1 MILSHIL
8 TQSQSCF
15 ATDNLTQSK
24 SISVSETLTSA
35 SQIFELGFFNS
46 NSTAKKYVG
55 IWYKKIPI
63 RKVVWV
69 ANRENPLSVTDSG
82 SSLTIGDDGNL
93 RLLDGNQNTVW
104 TTNMTAYVNYSVA
117 VLLDTGNLVLRDGAS
132 GESLWEGFS
141 HPCDTSLPGM
151 RLGLN
156 TRTGEKL
163 FLTAW
168 KTEDDPSPGK
178 FVSGISPEKPPQ
190 EFIWNNSINSFLEK
204 WAVEWTQA
212 CWDTGNTWQLSK
224 WVYSCPGPPTS
235 GALRLVEWDEGTQE
249 WNTHWN
255 TLDSLCDIYG
265 TCGPFG
271 VCNRNKSPIC
281 KCLKGFVPKSNEE
294 WGKGNWT
301 SGCVRRTELLCD
313 KNTSNSSSGSGK
325 IDGFWKLRG
334 MKLPDLSTYVPLD
347 DTNEC
352 KLWCLNNCSCL
363 EFSLG
368 GEDLFLRLANSELGK
383 GKERTKLIV
392 SLVVISSIILSGVF
406 VYVLCKWKA
415 KQRGKR
421 KKISKASIFSGTFYT
436 SKVTRL
442 GNLWR
447 NHVKQQDPSELPIF
461 DFDKIVAATNNFCSD
476 NKLGEGG
483 FGPVFKGKLEDGQEI
498 AVKKLSRCSGQGI
511 GEFKN
516 EIILMSKLQH
526 RNLVQL
532 FGCCIEGEELMIVY
546 EYMPN
551 RSLDTFFFDPT
562 RRAQLDWDKR
572 FNIIQGIARGLMYL
586 HRDSCLKII
595 HRDLKASNVLL
606 DKDMNPK
613 ISDFGMARTFQVTQE
628 LANTRR
634 VVGTY
639 FGVLLLETVSGMKNT
654 SFHYHEQYLSL
665 LGYAWQLWNEG
676 RVLDFMDQTL
686 TDSCFLEVQRCIS
699 IGLLCVQDHAADRP
713 TMPDIVLMLR
723 SDTNAPTPKQP
734 IFTFR
739 SLLYSDKQTQCNN
752 FCSINEVT
760 AWHLWNKSRAL
771 DLVDEAMAESCL
783 LSEVMRC
790 IRIGLLCVQNHVTD
804 RPTMSAVVLMLS
816 SEIDVPQPKQ
826 PTFTIQSLY
835 SE

>member
-1 MILSHIL
+1 MILRQLSIAITISNSFVSFILLCHIL

-15 ATDNLTQSK
+15 TTDNLTQSK

-35 SQIFELGFFNS
+35 SQIFELDFFNS

-104 TTNMTAYVNYSVA
+104 TTNITVYVNYSVA
-117 VLLDTGNLVLRDGAS
+117 VLLDTGNLIRRDGVS
-132 GESLWEGFS
+132 GESLWEDFS

-156 TRTGEKL
+156 TRLLGIQKTIQSLESL
-163 FLTAW
+163 FLGFHHRSHRKSSFGTIQ
-168 KTEDDPSPGK
+168 
-178 FVSGISPEKPPQ
+178 FLSGQ
-190 EFIWNNSINSFLEK
+190 
-204 WAVEWTQA
+204 V
-212 CWDTGNTWQLSK
+212 G
-224 WVYSCPGPPTS
+224 S
-235 GALRLVEWDEGTQE
+235 GMDSSLLGYRKHMALHQTV
-249 WNTHWN
+249 
-255 TLDSLCDIYG
+255 CDIYG

-294 WGKGNWT
+294 WAKGNWT
-301 SGCVRRTELLCD
+301 SRCVRRTELLCD

-334 MKLPDLSTYVPLD
+334 MKLPDLSPYVPLD

-352 KLWCLNNCSCL
+352 KFWCLNNCSCL
-363 EFSLG
+363 AYAYANGIGCTTWTRNLLDVQEFSLG
-368 GEDLFLRLANSELGK
+368 GEDLFLCLANSELGK
-383 GKERTKLIV
+383 
-392 SLVVISSIILSGVF
+392 
-406 VYVLCKWKA
+406 
-415 KQRGKR
+415 R
-421 KKISKASIFSGTFYT
+421 KKRSKAFIFSGIFNT
-436 SKVTRL
+436 SKITRL

-447 NHVKQQDPSELPIF
+447 NHVKQQDLSELPIF
-461 DFDKIVAATNNFCSD
+461 DFDKIVATTNNFCSD

-483 FGPVFKGKLEDGQEI
+483 FGPVFKGKLEDGQDI
-498 AVKKLSRCSGQGI
+498 AVKKVSRCSGQGI
-511 GEFKN
+511 EEFKN

-551 RSLDTFFFDPT
+551 RSLDTFLFDPT
-562 RRAQLDWDKR
+562 RIAQLDWDKR
-572 FNIIQGIARGLMYL
+572 FNIIQGIAIGLMYL

-613 ISDFGMARTFQVTQE
+613 ISDFGLARTFQVTQE

-634 VVGTY
+634 VISPEYALGGIFSKKSGAFS
-639 FGVLLLETVSGMKNT
+639 FGVLLLEIVSGMKNT
-654 SFHYHEQYLSL
+654 SFHIKNNIYAFLVIMAIVERRESVGLHGSNIDRLLFSRSTEMHKYWPSL
-665 LGYAWQLWNEG
+665 CLG
-676 RVLDFMDQTL
+676 
-686 TDSCFLEVQRCIS
+686 S
-699 IGLLCVQDHAADRP
+699 LC
-713 TMPDIVLMLR
+713 
-723 SDTNAPTPKQP
+723 
-734 IFTFR
+734 
-739 SLLYSDKQTQCNN
+739 
-752 FCSINEVT
+752 
-760 AWHLWNKSRAL
+760 
-771 DLVDEAMAESCL
+771 
-783 LSEVMRC
+783 
-790 IRIGLLCVQNHVTD
+790 G
-804 RPTMSAVVLMLS
+804 
-816 SEIDVPQPKQ
+816 
-826 PTFTIQSLY
+826 
-835 SE
+835 

>member
-1 MILSHIL
+1 MILRQLSIAITISNSFVSFILLCHIL

-104 TTNMTAYVNYSVA
+104 TTNITVYVNYSVA
-117 VLLDTGNLVLRDGAS
+117 VLLDTGNLVLRDAVP

-190 EFIWNNSINSFLEK
+190 GFIWNNSIPFWRSGQWNGLKLVGIPETRGSYLNGFTLVPDLQQDNRFFTFTLFNSSDIRILT
-204 WAVEWTQA
+204 VT
-212 CWDTGNTWQLSK
+212 S
-224 WVYSCPGPPTS
+224 S

-249 WNTHWN
+249 WNTRWN

-363 EFSLG
+363 AYAYVNGIGCTTWTRNLLDVQEFSLG

-392 SLVVISSIILSGVF
+392 SLVVISSIILSSMF

-421 KKISKASIFSGTFYT
+421 KKRSKAFIFSGTFNT
-436 SKVTRL
+436 SKVIRL

-483 FGPVFKGKLEDGQEI
+483 FGPVFKGKLEDGQDI

-511 GEFKN
+511 EEFKN

-532 FGCCIEGEELMIVY
+532 FGCCIEGEELIIVY

-551 RSLDTFFFDPT
+551 RSLDTFLFDPT

-572 FNIIQGIARGLMYL
+572 FNIIQGIA
-586 HRDSCLKII
+586 
-595 HRDLKASNVLL
+595 
-606 DKDMNPK
+606 
-613 ISDFGMARTFQVTQE
+613 
-628 LANTRR
+628 
-634 VVGTY
+634 
-639 FGVLLLETVSGMKNT
+639 
-654 SFHYHEQYLSL
+654 
-665 LGYAWQLWNEG
+665 
-676 RVLDFMDQTL
+676 
-686 TDSCFLEVQRCIS
+686 
-699 IGLLCVQDHAADRP
+699 
-713 TMPDIVLMLR
+713 
-723 SDTNAPTPKQP
+723 
-734 IFTFR
+734 
-739 SLLYSDKQTQCNN
+739 
-752 FCSINEVT
+752 
-760 AWHLWNKSRAL
+760 
-771 DLVDEAMAESCL
+771 
-783 LSEVMRC
+783 
-790 IRIGLLCVQNHVTD
+790 
-804 RPTMSAVVLMLS
+804 
-816 SEIDVPQPKQ
+816 
-826 PTFTIQSLY
+826 
-835 SE
+835 